1 MDDAEQQRRSQLLSA
16 SAAAEARMIE
26 DELAAEK
33 DLRDAEAKLAKV
45 RKELDEVMKSV
56 NRQQAKVD
64 SARAL
69 LAAIQEQRAAGPSAL

>member
-1 MDDAEQQRRSQLLSA
+1 MEDAEQERRSRLLAA

-33 DLRDAEAKLAKV
+33 DLRDAEAKLSKA
-45 RKELDEVMKSV
+45 RKELDEVMKTV
-56 NRQQAKVD
+56 NRHQAKVD

-69 LAAIQEQRAAGPSAL
+69 LAAIQEQRATGPSF

>member
-1 MDDAEQQRRSQLLSA
+1 
-16 SAAAEARMIE
+16 MIE

-33 DLRDAEAKLAKV
+33 DLRDAEAKLAKA

-69 LAAIQEQRAAGPSAL
+69 LSAIQEQRASGPAF

>member
-1 MDDAEQQRRSQLLSA
+1 MENAEQERRSQLLAA

-33 DLRDAEAKLAKV
+33 DLRDAEAKLTKA
-45 RKELDEVMKSV
+45 RKELDEVMKTV

-69 LAAIQEQRAAGPSAL
+69 LSAIQEQRATGPSF